1 MVWIHGGGNS
11 IGATSGYDG
20 SALAAG
26 QDVVVVTVAYRLGGL
41 GWFRH
46 ASLRRECPAGDSA
59 CLDDVSGNFA
69 TLDQIRALAW
79 VRDNISSFGGDPSN
93 VTIFGESA
101 GARNV
106 LALLVSPRAAGLFQ
120 RAISQSG
127 GTRSSSFAEAE
138 HAASDAEPGAPTS
151 SAEIVRKL
159 GVEPSALRDVPTE
172 AFLRAYQSEASPMY
186 YAPQLFPDGAV
197 LPAEETLA
205 VIRAGRHNSVPVLI
219 GTNKDEQKLFTF
231 ISPRYVWRLF
241 GVLPIVRDER
251 AYLRDSDYATRAWK
265 IRGADEPA
273 RALASSQPE
282 RVFAYRWDWDE
293 QPSVLWADLGELIG
307 AAHGLEIAFVF
318 GHWSQ
323 GANSR
328 ALYTEANAPGREAL
342 SAAMQSYW
350 VEFAR
355 SGDPG
360 RGLRGELPAWTAW
373 DEAGD
378 KYVVLD
384 TEAGGGIRM
393 ARETES
399 LDQLI
404 AAIEAE
410 PSYADAAARCSALAA
425 LSLNAPESFGADRFS
440 ASAGGSCAAKT
451 RQAWLAEARR

>member
-1 MVWIHGGGNS
+1 VWLYGGGNT

-20 SALAAG
+20 SALATRQG
-26 QDVVVVTVAYRLGGL
+26 VVVVMAAYRLGGL

-46 ASLRRECPAGDSA
+46 ASLRRDCAAGDA
-59 CLDDVSGNFA
+59 VCLDDNSGNFG
-69 TLDQIRALAW
+69 TLDQIHALGW
-79 VRDNISSFGGDPSN
+79 VRDNIAAFGGDPTN

-127 GTRSSSFAEAE
+127 GTYASSLAEAE
-138 HAASDAEPGAPTS
+138 HATSDAEPGAPTS
-151 SAEIVRKL
+151 SAEIVKRL
-159 GVEPSALRDVPTE
+159 GIEPTGLRDVPAT
-172 AFLRAYQSEASPMY
+172 AFVRAYDSGGSPMY

-197 LPAEETLA
+197 LPAEELLT
-205 VIRAGRHNSVPVLI
+205 VIRAGRHNPVPVLI
-219 GTNKDEQKLFTF
+219 GTNKDEQKLFNF
-231 ISPRYVWRLF
+231 LSPRYVWRLF

-251 AYLRDSDYATRAWK
+251 AYFRDSDYVTRTWK
-265 IRGADEPA
+265 IRGLDEPA
-273 RALASSQPE
+273 RALAAVQPG

-328 ALYTEANAPGREAL
+328 ALYTQENAPGREAL

-350 VEFAR
+350 AEFAR
-355 SGDPG
+355 NGDPG
-360 RGLRGELPAWTAW
+360 RGARGELPAWTAW

-378 KYVVLD
+378 KYIVLD

-393 ARETES
+393 SRETET
-399 LDQLI
+399 L
-404 AAIEAE
+404 EALVDE
-410 PSYADAAARCSALAA
+410 IGADASYADAAERCVALA
-425 LSLNAPESFGADRFS
+425 LIHRSAPAAFS
-440 ASAGGSCAAKT
+440 AAQFAAAAGGSCASQT
-451 RQAWLAEARR
+451 PQAWLAAVRR